1 VEGKKMAKDLLTG
14 KICII
19 TGGTQGL
26 GKGIAFHLAKKGA
39 AGIIICGRNAQN
51 GETSAKEI
59 REVGCPCEYVRA
71 DLTREAD
78 CRNVVHRCDEK
89 FGRVHGLVNAAGI
102 TDRGSLEDT
111 TVELWDR
118 MFSTNVRAPFIL
130 TQEAV
135 KIMRRENI
143 SGSIVNIISDTSH
156 GGPPYLMAYSTSKG
170 ALATLTKNNAHAL
183 RFDKIRV
190 NGVNMGWTYTP
201 HEDLVQK
208 GMGKGESWLAEAEAQ
223 QPFGRL
229 LRPYDIA
236 SLVGYL
242 LSDQAEMVTG
252 SVIDFNQNVI
262 GAWD

>member
-1 VEGKKMAKDLLTG
+1 MAHDLLTG
-14 KICII
+14 KICIV

-26 GKGIAFHLAKKGA
+26 GKGIALHLAEKGA
-39 AGIIICGRNAQN
+39 AGVVICGRNVSN
-51 GETSAKEI
+51 GEASAKEI
-59 REVGCPCEYVRA
+59 QDRGCACHYVQA
-71 DLTREAD
+71 DLTQEAD
-78 CRNVVHRCDEK
+78 CRNVVRKCDEH

-111 TVELWDR
+111 TVAAWDV
-118 MFSTNVRAPFIL
+118 MFHTNVRAPFIL

-135 KIMRRENI
+135 RIMRREQI
-143 SGSIVNIISDTSH
+143 GGSIVNIISDTSH
-156 GGPPYLMAYSTSKG
+156 GGPPYLMAYSTTKG

-183 RFDKIRV
+183 RFDNIRV
-190 NGVNMGWTYTP
+190 NGINMGWTLTP
-201 HEDLVQK
+201 HEDQIQK
-208 GMGKGESWLAEAEAQ
+208 ALAGENWLADAEAQ

-236 SLVGYL
+236 GLVGYL

>member
-1 VEGKKMAKDLLTG
+1 MSKDLLTG
-14 KICII
+14 KICIV

-26 GKGIAFHLAKKGA
+26 GKGIALHLAEKGA
-39 AGIIICGRNAQN
+39 AGIIICGRNTQN
-51 GETSAKEI
+51 GAASAKEI
-59 REVGCPCEYVRA
+59 QEVGCPCEYVQA
-71 DLTREAD
+71 DLTIESN
-78 CRNVVHRCDEK
+78 CRNVVQKCDEK

-102 TDRGSLEDT
+102 TDRGTLEDT

-118 MFSTNVRAPFIL
+118 MFNINVRAPFIL
-130 TQEAV
+130 TQEVV
-135 KIMRRENI
+135 KIMRREKI
-143 SGSIVNIISDTSH
+143 GGCIVNIISDTSH
-156 GGPPYLMAYSTSKG
+156 GGPPYIMAYSASKG

-190 NGVNMGWTYTP
+190 NGINMGWTFTP

-208 GMGKGESWLAEAEAQ
+208 AMGKGNDWLEEAEAQ
-223 QPFGRL
+223 QPFGRI

-242 LSDQAEMVTG
+242 LSDQAEMMTG